1 MNRDVQEIKMIKKV
15 TEKIIINDLRMFR
28 DQLYLIKI
36 NNAHKNDVL
45 FIEKLLLSEIIKL
58 LRKKNE
64 ILVTK
69 MIWISRKNNDK
80 VYSFMIVYLYRDSD
94 VNRLLQK
101 DYFYINNELRFINIF
116 ERHSRSDQYYN
127 CQSINYKIY
136 NCKKIIICVRCITKE
151 YNHHNCNATLKCISC
166 DELHK
171 LYSKN
176 CWVLY
181 SSHNE

>member
-69 MIWISRKNNDK
+69 MI
-80 VYSFMIVYLYRDSD
+80 
-94 VNRLLQK
+94 
-101 DYFYINNELRFINIF
+101 
-116 ERHSRSDQYYN
+116 
-127 CQSINYKIY
+127 
-136 NCKKIIICVRCITKE
+136 
-151 YNHHNCNATLKCISC
+151 
-166 DELHK
+166 
-171 LYSKN
+171 
-176 CWVLY
+176 
-181 SSHNE
+181 